1 VIFPLS
7 MIAAL
12 IHLRNSSVRS
22 LASSKP
28 HLMRRAEGAEL
39 KTFNICDNLQ
49 PRRDRHVGIGSRSF
63 ASRLGVT
70 SYLRRCRRA
79 SARSMSYWMRRR
91 TSSLIASS
99 LRNPMT
105 VSRSVSNASRASCSK
120 SREYSRRMLPP
131 CAVVMAAAEIT
142 AHAGASYRS
151 GSSARDAW
159 RI

>member
-1 VIFPLS
+1 

-79 SARSMSYWMRRR
+79 SARSMSYSMRRR

-120 SREYSRRMLPP
+120 SREYIGGCFL
-131 CAVVMAAAEIT
+131 
-142 AHAGASYRS
+142 HAWSLWPQLKSPRTRVQVIALVRPLGMPGAFDR
-151 GSSARDAW
+151 APLR
-159 RI
+159 